1 MEFEGDRAVTEAQE
15 GPADPSEARPG
26 ARGLTQVRVVAYA
39 AAANAHVY
47 RPIMRLL
54 YENRQQYGQHLPP
67 AQVAEQLRRRHG
79 IERDL
84 DEVASDLDQLMR
96 WGAVEAQHDATRARR
111 ASELVRRQFVYDIT
125 PAGELTERFLE
136 ALDGLVEQAGSLQGT
151 RLPAIL
157 QELSGL
163 AEELDRTQPDA
174 AALQRA
180 LTNLVAALEEL
191 RVGASDFMRELA
203 KVMHS
208 SEALDEDAFH
218 AYKGRVLEYLE
229 GFRLDLERFAGP
241 IARAIDAVE
250 ERGVERMV
258 DLIAAIEE
266 APAYDVSPEESRRRA
281 AVQRRNAWRGVR
293 NWFIPSAGQAPPFAL
308 LDSKLL
314 DAIGWILRAVQ
325 RLKERRSQRVDRSVE
340 YRHLARL
347 FESASEDECHALYAA
362 AFGLYAPRHFGA
374 PEEDPELTPP
384 QRSFWE
390 AEPPPVE
397 AHLRNPDRR
406 APGSGRGAA
415 LTDNSMARELLRT
428 RRERERRELSQALR
442 RFAGR
447 GALRLSEIGSLDET
461 EFAHLLSWLGR
472 ALESSRDAHG
482 RLCAESSDGLATVV
496 LTPPPEAVPTVALET
511 PRGRFNTPDYLIE
524 VQAQ

>member
-1 MEFEGDRAVTEAQE
+1 MQHVPGNRSVTDHV
-15 GPADPSEARPG
+15 GPASPEAPPH
-26 ARGLTQVRVVAYA
+26 ARGLLQVRVVAYA
-39 AAANAHVY
+39 AAANAHIY

-67 AQVAEQLRRRHG
+67 ARVAEQLKRRHG
-79 IERDL
+79 LEREV

-157 QELSGL
+157 SELSRL
-163 AEELDRTQPDA
+163 ADELEGPEPDA
-174 AALQRA
+174 AVLQRT

-191 RVGASDFMRELA
+191 RAGSADFMRELA

-208 SEALDEDAFH
+208 TEALDEDAFH

-241 IARAIDAVE
+241 IARAIATVE

-258 DLIAAIEE
+258 DAIAAIEE
-266 APAYDVSPEESRRRA
+266 APAYDVSPDETRRRA
-281 AVQRRNAWRGVR
+281 AAQRRNAWRGVR
-293 NWFIPSAGQAPPFAL
+293 NWFIPAAGQAPPFAL
-308 LDSKLL
+308 LDAKLL

-347 FESASEDECHALYAA
+347 FESAGEDECHALYAA

-374 PEEDPELTPP
+374 PEEDPELTPSG
-384 QRSFWE
+384 RSFWDAE
-390 AEPPPVE
+390 APPIE

-415 LTDNSMARELLRT
+415 ITDNSMARELLRG
-428 RRERERRELSQALR
+428 RRERERRELDDALR

-447 GALRLSEIGSLDET
+447 GVLRLSQLGALDET
-461 EFAHLLSWLGR
+461 EFSHLLSWIGR
-472 ALESSRDAHG
+472 ALESSRDPDG
-482 RLCAESSDGLATVV
+482 RLRAESSDGLASIV
-496 LTPPPEAVPTVALET
+496 LTPPPDPAPVVALQT
-511 PRGRFNTPDYLIE
+511 PRGRFHTPDYGLE
-524 VQAQ
+524 VSPL